1 MILMIINNSLSFI
14 AHDTKKIYGK
24 EKSFANMRKIEISVT
39 PHLKV
44 TEHQI
49 VPGPD
54 QTSPCKGNLETIIL
68 IIIIISDDLSP

>member
-1 MILMIINNSLSFI
+1 
-14 AHDTKKIYGK
+14 
-24 EKSFANMRKIEISVT
+24 MRKIEISVT

-49 VPGPD
+49 VPRPD

-68 IIIIISDDLSP
+68 IIIIAMIKIAIIMFTIISDNLSR

>member
-1 MILMIINNSLSFI
+1 
-14 AHDTKKIYGK
+14 
-24 EKSFANMRKIEISVT
+24 MRKIEISVT

-68 IIIIISDDLSP
+68 IIIIAMIKITIIMLTIISDNLSP

>member
-1 MILMIINNSLSFI
+1 
-14 AHDTKKIYGK
+14 
-24 EKSFANMRKIEISVT
+24 MRKIEISVT

-68 IIIIISDDLSP
+68 IIIIAMNKIAMIVFSIISDNLSP

>member
-1 MILMIINNSLSFI
+1 
-14 AHDTKKIYGK
+14 
-24 EKSFANMRKIEISVT
+24 MRKIEISVT
-39 PHLKV
+39 PHPKV

-68 IIIIISDDLSP
+68 IIIIAIRGDICQCRNCRRQCKVFCQRSKFLRKQCDLQYK